1 MPQYKLIPATPT
13 TPVIT
18 LDLENQMRSK
28 TANNLRTT
36 DPKANRKGRDPRA
49 AKMRAVANKARLH
62 DFRKGGFRR

>member
-18 LDLENQMRSK
+18 LDLENQMRRT
-28 TANNLRTT
+28 TANDIRTT
-36 DPKANRKGRDPRA
+36 NPNANRKSRDPQA
-49 AKMRAVANKARLH
+49 AKMRAAASKARLH